1 MSLHD
6 INCFSLSTT
15 NSNLPRPT
23 HPHKIQI
30 MCVKSYKNSWLTVE
44 SGGEIEFDE
53 NSDEYTVM
61 YVYCFA
67 HQLQLAIVYV
77 ALRNDMIGDFF

>member
-1 MSLHD
+1 MDISIALHD
-6 INCFSLSTT
+6 INCFSLSTA
-15 NSNLPRPT
+15 NSNLPRPI

-30 MCVKSYKNSWLTVE
+30 MCVKSYNSWFTVE

-53 NSDEYTVM
+53 NSNEYTAP

-67 HQLQLAIVYV
+67 NQLELAI
-77 ALRNDMIGDFF
+77 I